1 MENSNLLTGSSGKIV
16 GVIIPPPDIR
26 LVVDK
31 TALFVSRNGKSFEQ
45 RILASGEGKTAKF
58 NFMKPL
64 DPYHAYYEM
73 KIRSVLSTN
82 MSLCYLNNEN
92 IICREFEEKEATG
105 GNGGTEEQKSQ
116 PPSTASVEAEQ
127 VAPAPAPV
135 AVAAEQVVPK
145 PATAKSSVKAK
156 ASIVNPIAVA
166 ILQLGKPEELAAPA
180 PLEFSLGHPTG
191 INAVDVDIIKLT
203 AQYTAVNGRE
213 FLGGLAQREQKNP
226 QFDFLKPTHVLFSY
240 FTALVDSYAKIL
252 QPSTEQT
259 ERLKQLSQPK
269 KALNQALQRWQYNR
283 AQEDRKRKESA
294 EADEERLAFQS
305 IDWQDFTVVETVDF
319 PENELF
325 EVDIASI
332 NVSKDGAEGGD
343 VSKYADAK
351 RAEISRSTVNFMPP
365 PVPLPPVFK
374 PAPAAPT
381 FPAAFSMPPPPP
393 GVVLAQRPE
402 PVSSDAMDVDED
414 LYDQDIK
421 VVTNYQPRIGGSAG
435 WAGSKPLVMV
445 DPISGKTIP
454 VDQMEEHMRV
464 QLLDPKWREEQKRFA
479 DKQKESGYAEGSSIA
494 DSLKIFARQRGDI
507 FGQAAVGNAP
517 DSAAA
522 IAAEAAIEKRRQEV
536 CV

>member
-1 MENSNLLTGSSGKIV
+1 MPSYSVN
-16 GVIIPPPDIR
+16 
-26 LVVDK
+26 
-31 TALFVSRNGKSFEQ
+31 
-45 RILASGEGKTAKF
+45 IL
-58 NFMKPL
+58 
-64 DPYHAYYEM
+64 H
-73 KIRSVLSTN
+73 
-82 MSLCYLNNEN
+82 
-92 IICREFEEKEATG
+92 REFEEKEAAG
-105 GNGGTEEQKSQ
+105 GSGGTEEQKSQ
-116 PPSTASVEAEQ
+116 PSTEAEQ
-127 VAPAPAPV
+127 VAPAPAPT
-135 AVAAEQVVPK
+135 AVEQVAPK
-145 PATAKSSVKAK
+145 PAAAKSSVKAK

-166 ILQLGKPEELAAPA
+166 ILQLGKPEELAAPT

-191 INAVDVDIIKLT
+191 INAVDIDIIKLT

-252 QPSTEQT
+252 QPSTEQS

-269 KALNQALQRWQYNR
+269 KALSQALQRWQYNR

-332 NVSKDGAEGGD
+332 NVNKDPADGAD

-351 RAEISRSTVNFMPP
+351 RAEISRSKSSFMPP

-374 PAPAAPT
+374 APPAAPT
-381 FPAAFSMPPPPP
+381 MPPAFSMPPPPP
-393 GVVLAQRPE
+393 GVILAQRPE

-414 LYDQDIK
+414 FDQDIK
-421 VVTNYQPRIGGSAG
+421 VVTNYQPRIGGSA
-435 WAGSKPLVMV
+435 AGGAGNKPLVMV

-479 DKQKESGYAEGSSIA
+479 EKQKETGYAEGSSIA
-494 DSLKIFARQRGDI
+494 DSLRMFAKKRGDI
-507 FGQAAVGNAP
+507 FGQSAAGNAP

-522 IAAEAAIEKRRQEV
+522 IAEEAALEKRRQEV
-536 CV
+536 L

>member
-1 MENSNLLTGSSGKIV
+1 MPSYSVN
-16 GVIIPPPDIR
+16 
-26 LVVDK
+26 
-31 TALFVSRNGKSFEQ
+31 
-45 RILASGEGKTAKF
+45 IL
-58 NFMKPL
+58 
-64 DPYHAYYEM
+64 H
-73 KIRSVLSTN
+73 
-82 MSLCYLNNEN
+82 
-92 IICREFEEKEATG
+92 REFEEKEAAG
-105 GNGGTEEQKSQ
+105 GSGGTEEQKSQ
-116 PPSTASVEAEQ
+116 PPSTEAEQ
-127 VAPAPAPV
+127 VAPAPAPT
-135 AVAAEQVVPK
+135 AVEQVAPK
-145 PATAKSSVKAK
+145 PAAAKSSVKAK

-166 ILQLGKPEELAAPA
+166 ILQLGKPEELAAPT

-191 INAVDVDIIKLT
+191 INAVDIDIIKLT

-252 QPSTEQT
+252 QPSTEQS

-269 KALNQALQRWQYNR
+269 KALSQALQRWQYNR
-283 AQEDRKRKESA
+283 AQEDRKRKESV

-332 NVSKDGAEGGD
+332 NVNKDPADGAD

-351 RAEISRSTVNFMPP
+351 RAEISRSKSTFMPP

-374 PAPAAPT
+374 APPAAPT
-381 FPAAFSMPPPPP
+381 MPPAFSMPPPPP
-393 GVVLAQRPE
+393 GVILAQRPE

-414 LYDQDIK
+414 FDQDIK
-421 VVTNYQPRIGGSAG
+421 VVTNYQPRIGGSA
-435 WAGSKPLVMV
+435 AGGAGNKPLVMV

-479 DKQKESGYAEGSSIA
+479 EKQKETGYAEGSSIA
-494 DSLKIFARQRGDI
+494 DSLRMFAKKRGDI
-507 FGQAAVGNAP
+507 FGQSAAGNAP

-522 IAAEAAIEKRRQEV
+522 IAEEAALEKRRQEV
-536 CV
+536 L